1 MLHHEGKVGTHALLT
16 QLLYIIYKSERE
28 TKSTEMGTEAI
39 GSSCRSSNH
48 TRSKDHRGKTVIM
61 VAGSLE
67 GSSNLLTGTYS
78 PRTRSFRRAH
88 PSSQS
93 LKKETEGE
101 EKEKAEVSVTVTK
114 TESKAKLK
122 WSCKTSVQCQ
132 CPFSSWLLKII
143 MQKMMLLPLHP
154 AMISSLPSTQ
164 LVLLCIVQYRQ
175 WHKLWGHRR
184 L

>member
-1 MLHHEGKVGTHALLT
+1 MWRANEGHLIAFGKRKRSRVKYTLVSKETKPVTVQRGKAEMLHHEGKVGTHALLT

-61 VAGSLE
+61 AAGSLE

-122 WSCKTSVQCQ
+122 
-132 CPFSSWLLKII
+132 
-143 MQKMMLLPLHP
+143 
-154 AMISSLPSTQ
+154 
-164 LVLLCIVQYRQ
+164 
-175 WHKLWGHRR
+175 
-184 L
+184 